1 MKNIVF
7 ADTNVF
13 LDAILQREPADE
25 DCKEILEMAYAGDI
39 KTYTSVSCL
48 LNVIY
53 FLEKAEIPSQA
64 IIEIMEKLLNVVS
77 LSSPDEKIF
86 TTALHAGFADLEDAV
101 QYHTALHV
109 KGMDY
114 FITSNVKDFKK
125 ATSQLSVLTP
135 KQFMKKYNS

>member
-1 MKNIVF
+1 
-7 ADTNVF
+7 
-13 LDAILQREPADE
+13 
-25 DCKEILEMAYAGDI
+25 
-39 KTYTSVSCL
+39 
-48 LNVIY
+48 
-53 FLEKAEIPSQA
+53 
-64 IIEIMEKLLNVVS
+64 MEKLLNVVS
-77 LSSPDEKIF
+77 LSSPDEKFF

>member
-13 LDAILQREPADE
+13 LDAILQRSAAGE
-25 DCKEILEMAYAGDI
+25 DCGEILEMAYAGDI
-39 KTYTSVSCL
+39 KIYTSVSCL

-53 FLEKAEIPSQA
+53 FLQKADIPSQA
-64 IIEIMEKLLNVVS
+64 IIEMMEQLLKVIS
-77 LSSPDEKIF
+77 LSSPDEKNF
-86 TTALHAGFADLEDAV
+86 STALHAGFSDLEDAV

-114 FITSNVKDFKK
+114 FITSNLKDFKK
-125 ATSQLSVLTP
+125 ATSQLPVLTP
-135 KQFMKKYNS
+135 KQFMKKYNG